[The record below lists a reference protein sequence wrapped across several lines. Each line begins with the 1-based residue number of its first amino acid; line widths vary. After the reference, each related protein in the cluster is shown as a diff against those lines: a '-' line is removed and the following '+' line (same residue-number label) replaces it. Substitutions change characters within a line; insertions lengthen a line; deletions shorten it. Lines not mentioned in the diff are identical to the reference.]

1 MHEKV
6 NARLRESCLLAPSH
20 LLGRIHSTYHT
31 AFSFIYVLFC
41 QQIFPH
47 YLIKLEFLL
56 PQLRDL
62 SLYREKGGSKGVVR
76 LAHVPTDTIAKMI
89 GMVKRMH
96 KTAVTVVEKCN
107 ARGNLL
113 LNGVATHSPCFAP
126 SKIGG
131 NFDFR
136 RAPIHLKYEERASST
151 HSSLSGQ

>member
-89 GMVKRMH
+89 GVQVVRRTSQKRERERERERDWIR
-96 KTAVTVVEKCN
+96 KAQ
-107 ARGNLL
+107 
-113 LNGVATHSPCFAP
+113 
-126 SKIGG
+126 
-131 NFDFR
+131 R
-136 RAPIHLKYEERASST
+136 RSGEET
-151 HSSLSGQ
+151 TF